1 MRTVMPSSLLKQEQA
16 MPPLDHTATSS
27 NIRPL
32 RQIRQL
38 PGPRALPFIGNS
50 LQVKLPRIHLDMEG
64 WARRYGPFVRAWF
77 GPQLMLVVSDSEAI
91 AAILRDRPDGFRRPL
106 SSVIVA
112 EEMGSQPGVF
122 LAEGAAWRNQ
132 RRMVMAGM
140 APGAIKAYFPS
151 LVTVAQRLQRRWAH
165 AAAHGQAI
173 NLDDDLKR
181 YTVDIIAGLAFGT
194 EVNTLESGEDVIQR
208 HLDSILPAVARRSL
222 SMLPYWRYVK
232 LPVDRRLDRD
242 VAALDVAVADLV
254 RQARARLEHDPAR
267 RVRPPNLL
275 EAMIA
280 AADEADSGV
289 DDRAVAG
296 NVLTMLLAG
305 EDTTANTLS
314 WMIYLLQRHPHT
326 LAKAR
331 EEVRRLAPDVA
342 HFSLAQMDSLDYLGA
357 CASEAMRLKPVAPF
371 LPVEALRDTVIA
383 DIAVPAGT
391 LVWCVMRND
400 TVSDAHFP
408 DAQAF
413 QPERWLADS
422 GEANNKRASMPFGA
436 GLRTCPGRYLALLEI
451 KIAMA
456 MLLGSF
462 DIAGVDTP
470 DGGEAQELMGFV
482 MSPIGLT
489 LRLARPQ

>member
-1 MRTVMPSSLLKQEQA
+1 

-151 LVTVAQRLQRRWAH
+151 LVTVAQRLQRRWAG
-165 AAAHGQAI
+165 AAAS
-173 NLDDDLKR
+173 
-181 YTVDIIAGLAFGT
+181 GLAFGT

-208 HLDSILPAVARRSL
+208 HLDAILPAVARRSL
-222 SMLPYWRYVK
+222 SLVPYWRYVK
-232 LPVDRRLDRD
+232 LPRDHRLDRD
-242 VAALDVAVADLV
+242 MAALKLAIADLIE
-254 RQARARLEHDPAR
+254 QARVRMAQNPAR
-267 RVRPPNLL
+267 RERPPNLL
-275 EAMIA
+275 EAMIV
-280 AADEADSGV
+280 AADEKDSGV
-289 DDRAVAG
+289 NDGNVAG
-296 NVLTMLLAG
+296 NVLTILLAG
-305 EDTTANTLS
+305 EDTTANTIS
-314 WMIYLLQRHPHT
+314 WMLYLLQLNPRA

-331 EEVRRLAPDVA
+331 AEVRSLAPDVSA
-342 HFSLAQMDSLDYLGA
+342 FTIEQMDSLDYLGA
-357 CASEAMRLKPVAPF
+357 
-371 LPVEALRDTVIA
+371 
-383 DIAVPAGT
+383 
-391 LVWCVMRND
+391 
-400 TVSDAHFP
+400 
-408 DAQAF
+408 
-413 QPERWLADS
+413 
-422 GEANNKRASMPFGA
+422 
-436 GLRTCPGRYLALLEI
+436 
-451 KIAMA
+451 
-456 MLLGSF
+456 
-462 DIAGVDTP
+462 
-470 DGGEAQELMGFV
+470 
-482 MSPIGLT
+482 
-489 LRLARPQ
+489 

>member
-1 MRTVMPSSLLKQEQA
+1 
-16 MPPLDHTATSS
+16 MPPLDHRTTPSTA
-27 NIRPL
+27 RPL

-38 PGPRALPFIGNS
+38 PGPVALPLLGNTRQLTLS
-50 LQVKLPRIHLDMEG
+50 RIHRDMED
-64 WARRYGPFVRAWF
+64 WVRRYGPLMRVWF
-77 GPQLMLVVSDSEAI
+77 GRIPVLVVADSEAV
-91 AAILRDRPDGFRRPL
+91 AAVLRDRPDGFRRPL
-106 SSVIVA
+106 SSYIVSV
-112 EEMGSQPGVF
+112 EMGGAPGLF
-122 LAEGAAWRNQ
+122 LAEGSTWRNQ

-140 APGAIKAYFPS
+140 APGAIKAYFPA
-151 LVTVAQRLQRRWAH
+151 LLRVAQRLQRRWAD
-165 AAAHGQAI
+165 AAARGQAI
-173 NLDDDLKR
+173 SLDGDLKR

-208 HLDSILPAVARRSL
+208 HMDAILPAVARRSF
-222 SMLPYWRYVK
+222 SVIPYWRYFK

-242 VAALDVAVADLV
+242 VAALNAAVDQLV
-254 RQARARLEHDPAR
+254 EQARERMAHDPAR
-267 RVRPPNLL
+267 RARPSNLL
-275 EAMIA
+275 DAMLA
-280 AADEADSGV
+280 AADEPDSGV

-326 LAKAR
+326 LARAR
-331 EEVRRLAPDVA
+331 DEVRRLAPDVA
-342 HFSLAQMDSLDYLGA
+342 RFTIEHMDSLDYLGA

-371 LPVEALRDTVIA
+371 LPFEALRDTVIG
-383 DIAVPAGT
+383 DVAVPTGT
-391 LVWCVMRND
+391 LVWCVMRHD
-400 TVSDAHFP
+400 SVSDTHFA

-413 QPERWLADS
+413 KPERWLAE
-422 GEANNKRASMPFGA
+422 GNQGANNQRASMPFGA
-436 GLRTCPGRYLALLEI
+436 GLRTCPGRYLALQEI

-482 MSPIGLT
+482 MSPIGLK
-489 LRLARPQ
+489 LRLARLQ

>member
-1 MRTVMPSSLLKQEQA
+1 
-16 MPPLDHTATSS
+16 MPPLDHITTPAPATT
-27 NIRPL
+27 L

-38 PGPRALPFIGNS
+38 PGPFALPIIGNA
-50 LQVKLPRIHLDMEG
+50 LQVRLPRIHRDVEG
-64 WARRYGPFVRAWF
+64 WVRRYGPFVRAWF
-77 GPQLMLVVSDSEAI
+77 GRTLVLVVADSEAVS
-91 AAILRDRPDGFRRPL
+91 AVLRDRPDGFRRPL
-106 SSVIVA
+106 SSYTISV
-112 EEMGSQPGVF
+112 EMGGIPGLF
-122 LAEGAAWRNQ
+122 LAEGSEWRNQ

-140 APGAIKAYFPS
+140 APGAIKAYFPK
-151 LVTVAQRLQRRWAH
+151 LVTVAQRLQRRWH
-165 AAAHGQAI
+165 LAATQGQAI
-173 NLDDDLKR
+173 DLDGDLKR
-181 YTVDIIAGLAFGT
+181 YTVDVIAGLAFGT

-208 HLDSILPAVARRSL
+208 HLDAILPAVARRSL

-242 VAALDVAVADLV
+242 VAALSAAVADLV
-254 RQARARLEHDPAR
+254 QQARTRLALDPAR
-267 RVRPPNLL
+267 RAHPPNLL

-289 DDRAVAG
+289 NDRAVAG

-314 WMIYLLQRHPHT
+314 WMMYLLQCNPKC
-326 LAKAR
+326 LARAR

-342 HFSLAQMDSLDYLGA
+342 QFSVAQMDSLDYLGA
-357 CASEAMRLKPVAPF
+357 CASEAMRLKPVAPYIP
-371 LPVEALRDTVIA
+371 LEALRDTVVG
-383 DIAVPAGT
+383 DVAVPAGSM
-391 LVWCVMRND
+391 LWCVMRHD
-400 TVSDAHFP
+400 SVSDAHFP

-413 QPERWLADS
+413 QPERWLEG
-422 GEANNKRASMPFGA
+422 GEANNKRAAMPFGA